1 MVTAFSYVQDSR
13 NSPTRSLDLGT
24 LEGGAVGD
32 PYFIAGGL
40 LLFPEKGIYM
50 ASEASK
56 EGIYMASEASKG
68 SSSTPFVYLPFIRR
82 WMSCVRLPL
91 RSSR

>member
-32 PYFIAGGL
+32 PYFIA
-40 LLFPEKGIYM
+40 
-50 ASEASK
+50 

-82 WMSCVRLPL
+82 WMSCVRLRTFVL
-91 RSSR
+91 T

>member
-56 EGIYMASEASKG
+56 G

-82 WMSCVRLPL
+82 WMSCVRLRTFVL
-91 RSSR
+91 T